1 MSSPGARISPEM
13 ASDVATMAT
22 APDAAPTETTVET
35 GVLPCPHFEGVEK
48 RIEID
53 FHDGR
58 LQRGTFQLSFP
69 ATERP
74 RADPC
79 RQALKHARNEI
90 NNVYD
95 R

>member
-1 MSSPGARISPEM
+1 M
-13 ASDVATMAT
+13 AAMVGNAHLLSNERN
-22 APDAAPTETTVET
+22 DA
-35 GVLPCPHFEGVEK
+35 GDVLPCPHFEGVEK

-79 RQALKHARNEI
+79 PQALKPARNEI
-90 NNVYD
+90 NNVFD